1 MESKIH
7 VLIAD
12 DQAISREG
20 FQRILE
26 REDDMEIVGV
36 VPTAPEV
43 LQQVRDKN
51 PDVVLLDLKWYH
63 DDQAMTAVIS
73 QLRRECPKTSI
84 IGVTVYDHLMR
95 PAKDAGAK
103 WVVTKDIGR
112 DELLR
117 LIRAAHATSLQET
130 ETTPEVESSLREL
143 AKLRQN
149 LVDFFSEDEL
159 RTLCFDMGIDYE
171 TLPAAGKD
179 SKARELVAYIERR
192 GLVSKFTAICR
203 NRRPNVSWGDMW
215 EATKRNLRP
224 GSSTSSNCL

>member
-1 MESKIH
+1 MSSKIR

-26 REDDMEIVGV
+26 REDDMEIVDV

-51 PDVVLLDLKWYH
+51 PNVVLLDLKWYH
-63 DDQAMTAVIS
+63 DDRAITAVIT
-73 QLRRECPKTSI
+73 QLRRECPMTCI
-84 IGVTVYDHLMR
+84 IGVTVYDHLVQL
-95 PAKDAGAK
+95 AKDAGAK
-103 WVVTKDIGR
+103 WVVTKDIGK

-117 LIRAAHATSLQET
+117 LIRAAYATSLREA
-130 ETTPEVESSLREL
+130 ETTSEVGNPPYEL

-159 RTLCFDMGIDYE
+159 HTLCFDVGIDYE
-171 TLPAAGKD
+171 ALPATGKNG
-179 SKARELVAYIERR
+179 KARELVAYLERR
-192 GLVSKFTAICR
+192 GLISKFTAICR
-203 NRRPNVSWGDMW
+203 NWRPNVSWEEVH
-215 EATKRNLRP
+215 EAIGEK
-224 GSSTSSNCL
+224 SETSPIG